1 MEFLG
6 AVDNTW
12 EITMIDSQTHSK
24 IRVSTDGTAGP
35 YIMVL
40 ADQLSLLR
48 GALDEHK
55 IRYWVDADTIS
66 LDGKPAIAIIN
77 LGHSGDAAQVQK
89 ILDDAT

>member
-1 MEFLG
+1 
-6 AVDNTW
+6 
-12 EITMIDSQTHSK
+12 MIDSQTHSK
-24 IRVSTDGTAGP
+24 IRVSTDGTADP
-35 YIMVL
+35 YIMVP
-40 ADQLSLLR
+40 ADQLSLVR
-48 GALDEHK
+48 GVFDEHK